1 MEIKETSGRCDRKHV
16 TIGIGLPP
24 GYVPTSGTV
33 HSQRYPGEY
42 MKKIVRSSALLLGS
56 ITLVAACGSSS
67 PKTTEATTETT
78 VAGGT
83 ETTVAGT
90 EAGTT
95 VAGGGTDTTVATQAG
110 GAGGKRACIILPDA
124 ESSGRWELGDRPALN
139 DAVKAAGF
147 EADIQNA
154 QGDVA
159 KYATIGDQ
167 QLTKGCGVMIL
178 VDHKGAASG
187 VRDKAKAAGVP
198 VIAYDR
204 PIAGGSDYY
213 VSFDNTKVGELEG
226 QTILDGLKA
235 AGKDP
240 KTASVIYGYGDPA
253 DGNAKM
259 FKDGA
264 VKVLTAAGVKPAAEM
279 TGTWDGE
286 KAGTY
291 FEQAYTAVQGK
302 VDAVLAPND
311 NNAASIITI
320 LDKNGKTAVVSG
332 QDASIAGLQN
342 VLLGKQTATVYK
354 PFKVEAKVAS
364 DLAIALLKGE
374 KKTADLKLEDG
385 TPFFASEPILVG
397 PDKVKDVIAAGDA
410 KYSEICTAEV
420 KAACDKYGV
429 K

>member
-1 MEIKETSGRCDRKHV
+1 MRVSTRASF
-16 TIGIGLPP
+16 
-24 GYVPTSGTV
+24 
-33 HSQRYPGEY
+33 
-42 MKKIVRSSALLLGS
+42 ALLATTAAL
-56 ITLVAACGSSS
+56 AACGSSTKS
-67 PKTTEATTETT
+67 ATTT
-78 VAGGT
+78 VAAAT
-83 ETTVAGT
+83 PATTAAAAG
-90 EAGTT
+90 ATT
-95 VAGGGTDTTVATQAG
+95 AAAAPAAT
-110 GAGGKRACIILPDA
+110 AGGKRACIILPDA

-139 DAVKAAGF
+139 DAFKAAGF

-178 VDHKGAASG
+178 VDHKGAAAA
-187 VRDKAKAAGVP
+187 VAAKAKAAGTP

-204 PIAGGSDYY
+204 PIKGGSDYY
-213 VSFDNTKVGELEG
+213 VSFDNTKVGALEG
-226 QTILDGLKA
+226 QSVLDGLKA

-253 DGNAKM
+253 DGNAAM
-259 FKDGA
+259 FKAGA
-264 VKVLTAAGVKPAAEM
+264 VKVLTDAGVKPAAEM

-320 LDKNGKTAVVSG
+320 LDKNGKTVAISG

-374 KKTADLKLEDG
+374 KKAAPTKLEDG
-385 TPFFASEPILVG
+385 TPFFTSDPILVG
-397 PDKVKDVIAAGDA
+397 PDKVKDVVAAGDA
-410 KYSEICTAEV
+410 KTSELCTAAV